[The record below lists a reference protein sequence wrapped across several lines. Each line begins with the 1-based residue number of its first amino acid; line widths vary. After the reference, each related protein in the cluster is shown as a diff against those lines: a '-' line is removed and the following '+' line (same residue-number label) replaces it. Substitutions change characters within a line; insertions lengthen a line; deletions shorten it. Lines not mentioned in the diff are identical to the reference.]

1 MAKLIHSNKPQNDS
15 KQHNKMTTFSINEIS
30 QKENSKDFY
39 WTNLRID
46 NHQRNFLQALKNIG
60 IAKSQKEAL
69 SVLIDSY
76 EENINAEQKAK
87 IQELFNALETADK
100 IKQNA

>member
-1 MAKLIHSNKPQNDS
+1 MTKLIHSNKPRNNNQQN
-15 KQHNKMTTFSINEIS
+15 NKMSTFSLNETS
-30 QKENSKDFY
+30 NKNNSKDFY

-69 SVLIDSY
+69 SVLINSY
-76 EENINAEQKAK
+76 EENMTGEEKQKV
-87 IQELFNALETADK
+87 QELFNALETADK